1 VTRTRTF
8 GVAAAAVVALVLA
21 SALLFQWSLEKA
33 ALLAPLIVATAGATA
48 FIFVLWGKI
57 AWEGLRR
64 SEHPV
69 AITVGIVGTLVL
81 LVVLSFFVDLPA
93 YH

>member
-1 VTRTRTF
+1 MTQRRTL
-8 GVAAAAVVALVLA
+8 VAAAAAVAALVGL
-21 SALLFQWSLEKA
+21 SAWLFQWSLEKA

-64 SEHPV
+64 SGHPV
-69 AITVGIVGTLVL
+69 AIAAGILGTLVL
-81 LVVLSFFVDLPA
+81 LVVLSFFVELPA

>member
-1 VTRTRTF
+1 MTRTRTF

-81 LVVLSFFVDLPA
+81 LVVLSFVVDLPA

>member
-1 VTRTRTF
+1 MTRPRTL
-8 GVAAAAVVALVLA
+8 GVAAAAVFGLVLV
-21 SALLFQWSLEKA
+21 SALLFQWSFEKA

-69 AITVGIVGTLVL
+69 AITVGVVGTLVL

>member
-1 VTRTRTF
+1 MTRTRTF

-69 AITVGIVGTLVL
+69 AITVGIVGTLLL

>member
-1 VTRTRTF
+1 MTRTRTY
-8 GVAAAAVVALVLA
+8 GVAVAAVVGLVLV

-69 AITVGIVGTLVL
+69 AITVGVVGTLVL
-81 LVVLSFFVDLPA
+81 LVVISFFVDLPA

>member
-1 VTRTRTF
+1 L
-8 GVAAAAVVALVLA
+8 GVAAAAVVGLVLV

-48 FIFVLWGKI
+48 FIFVLWAKI

>member
-1 VTRTRTF
+1 MTRTRTF
-8 GVAAAAVVALVLA
+8 GAAAAAVVALVLA

>member
-1 VTRTRTF
+1 MTRTGTLAVV
-8 GVAAAAVVALVLA
+8 GAAVVALVFV
-21 SALLFQWSLEKA
+21 SAWLFQWSLEKA
-33 ALLAPLIVATAGATA
+33 AYLAPVIVATAGATA

-69 AITVGIVGTLVL
+69 AIVAGVLGTLVL

>member
-1 VTRTRTF
+1 MTRTRTLA
-8 GVAAAAVVALVLA
+8 VAGAAVVALVVV

-33 ALLAPLIVATAGATA
+33 ALLAPVIVATAGATA

-64 SEHPV
+64 SGHPV
-69 AITVGIVGTLVL
+69 AIGAGVVGTLVL